1 MGQLFFKKPLQ
12 EAIRE
17 GRKRTTIRR
26 WARPL
31 VRAGAEAYAP
41 GIGWLAIE
49 SVESVELEH
58 LSDADAVA
66 DGFDS
71 RARLM
76 SALHALYPDQ
86 AEDGKRWFM
95 IRFTVAR
102 GLVRKALR
110 VAPERAP
117 SPRRAGRSGG
127 ATPPLWDPNLIPDD
141 LDVG

>member
-1 MGQLFFKKPLQ
+1 MGQLFFKKPMQ

-17 GRKRTTIRR
+17 GRKRTTLRR

-41 GIGWLAIE
+41 GVGWLAIE
-49 SVESVELEH
+49 SVESVELED

-76 SALHALYPDQ
+76 SALDVLYPDQ
-86 AEDGKRWFM
+86 RCDGKRWFI

-102 GLVRKALR
+102 ALVRKSDR
-110 VAPERAP
+110 VASGARLRRLAP
-117 SPRRAGRSGG
+117 GRVAAQRRRGTR
-127 ATPPLWDPNLIPDD
+127 N
-141 LDVG
+141 

>member
-31 VRAGAEAYAP
+31 VQAGAEAYAP
-41 GIGWLAIE
+41 GVGWLAIE
-49 SVESVELEH
+49 SVESVELEQ

-71 RARLM
+71 HARLM
-76 SALHALYPDQ
+76 AALDTLYPDQ
-86 AEDGKRWFM
+86 AGDGKQWFM
-95 IRFTVAR
+95 IRFSIAR
-102 GLVRKALR
+102 GL
-110 VAPERAP
+110 ER
-117 SPRRAGRSGG
+117 
-127 ATPPLWDPNLIPDD
+127 
-141 LDVG
+141 

>member
-12 EAIRE
+12 DAIRE

-31 VRAGAEAYAP
+31 VRAGAEAFAP
-41 GIGWLAIE
+41 GVGWLAIE

-58 LSDADAVA
+58 LSDADALA

-71 RARLM
+71 HARLLA
-76 SALHALYPDQ
+76 ALHALYPDQ
-86 AEDGKRWFM
+86 ARDGKQWFM
-95 IRFTVAR
+95 VRFTVAR
-102 GLVRKALR
+102 GLERKAGRDAPGR
-110 VAPERAP
+110 VASPRHPRGGRAAP
-117 SPRRAGRSGG
+117 S
-127 ATPPLWDPNLIPDD
+127 LWDTDLIPDD

>member
-41 GIGWLAIE
+41 GVGWLAIE
-49 SVESVELEH
+49 SVESVELEA
-58 LSDADAVA
+58 LSDADAAA

-76 SALHALYPDQ
+76 AALHSFYPDQ
-86 AEDGKRWFM
+86 AGDGKQWFM

-102 GLVRKALR
+102 GLVRKANRVPGR
-110 VAPERAP
+110 VAAPPRA
-117 SPRRAGRSGG
+117 GG
-127 ATPPLWDPNLIPDD
+127 ATAQRRRGGTRKLIPDD

>member
-49 SVESVELEH
+49 SVESVELKD
-58 LSDADAVA
+58 LSDADARA

-76 SALHALYPDQ
+76 AALHALYPDQ
-86 AEDGKRWFM
+86 ARDGKQWFM
-95 IRFTVAR
+95 IRFAMAR
-102 GLVRKALR
+102 GLVRKANG
-110 VAPERAP
+110 VA
-117 SPRRAGRSGG
+117 SRRAAS
-127 ATPPLWDPNLIPDD
+127 PPRARRRGVIPDD
-141 LDVG
+141 LGVN

>member
-31 VRAGAEAYAP
+31 VRAGAEAFAP
-41 GIGWLAIE
+41 GVGWLVIE

-71 RARLM
+71 HARLM
-76 SALHALYPDQ
+76 ATLGDLYPDQ
-86 AEDGKRWFM
+86 AGDGKQWFM
-95 IRFTVAR
+95 VRFTVAR
-102 GLVRKALR
+102 GLERKANRSAGGR
-110 VAPERAP
+110 VPLPRGGAAP
-117 SPRRAGRSGG
+117 S
-127 ATPPLWDPNLIPDD
+127 LWDPNLIPDD

>member
-12 EAIRE
+12 AAIRE

-31 VRAGAEAYAP
+31 VRAGAEAFAP
-41 GIGWLAIE
+41 GVGWLAIE
-49 SVESVELEH
+49 SVESIQLER

-76 SALHALYPDQ
+76 AALHALYADQ
-86 AEDGKRWFM
+86 AGDGKQWYV

-102 GLVRKALR
+102 GMERKGSRGAPAR
-110 VAPERAP
+110 VGSSTR
-117 SPRRAGRSGG
+117 PRRARATRSPW
-127 ATPPLWDPNLIPDD
+127 TRT
-141 LDVG
+141 

>member
-31 VRAGAEAYAP
+31 VRAGAEAFAP
-41 GIGWLAIE
+41 GVGWLAIE
-49 SVESVELEH
+49 SVESVDLER
-58 LSDADAVA
+58 LSDADALA

-71 RARLM
+71 HAGLM
-76 SALHALYPDQ
+76 AALHTLYPDQ
-86 AEDGKRWFM
+86 AGDGKQWFM
-95 IRFTVAR
+95 IRFSVAR
-102 GLVRKALR
+102 GLERKANRDAPAR
-110 VAPERAP
+110 VVSPPR
-117 SPRRAGRSGG
+117 PRRGG
-127 ATPPLWDPNLIPDD
+127 ATPSLWDSNLIPDD